1 MISGANGF
9 DAVSGRRFERT
20 FCRRFQEPGKRSN
33 RRGWSEGRFPEG
45 RFLGKIASGTA
56 FVAADGQGCRFSRR
70 MFRSERRF
78 YQTDFGIQTAGNSRF
93 LKGFNPVKLSMY
105 SLNWVM
111 PLPVW
116 IDSKNSPRL

>member
-33 RRGWSEGRFPEG
+33 RRGFPEG
-45 RFLGKIASGTA
+45 RFLGTGTA

-111 PLPVW
+111 PLPGW